1 LDHSAEVVL
10 DARDARL
17 LQTTAPQRTEDRQRK
32 VDFSI
37 TDATGREFR
46 GAYAVDPATDDIYV
60 SPTESVTQGKF
71 LLTTRWRKGQPAFT
85 LGVPHR
91 NVAIDT
97 ILQPGSTIGTRRDS
111 VATVYA
117 GAGGPADYQGLRA
130 RGRIAVVER
139 TDAVTPE
146 ERAAAAAA
154 AGAIALV
161 VVN

>member
-1 LDHSAEVVL
+1 PLGAFSEFVDGEKTLRLPPGRYAVATYLDVKGERADHSGLAVLVDPETVLDHSAEVVL

-32 VDFSI
+32 VDCSI
-37 TDATGREFR
+37 TDATGLEFR
-46 GAYAVDPATDDIYV
+46 SAYAVDPATDDIYV

-71 LLTTRWRKGQPAFT
+71 LLTTRWRKGQPAFS

-111 VATVYA
+111 
-117 GAGGPADYQGLRA
+117 
-130 RGRIAVVER
+130 
-139 TDAVTPE
+139 
-146 ERAAAAAA
+146 
-154 AGAIALV
+154 
-161 VVN
+161 